1 MGILYKV
8 KRSSLIGVILIALI
22 TQFTVMYVNFALTTG
37 FEKMNKFL
45 VVFLAL
51 VAAAVLLAIVYFVFQ
66 LILRKEEVEYK
77 QVLIVNLAMTF
88 ALGGILATIVT
99 MSTSSTA
106 NTLANVL
113 IGVIQYGLLGWIN
126 WTSLEVSRQGKI
138 NISIWTLILFVLSI
152 F

>member
-22 TQFTVMYVNFALTTG
+22 TQFTAMYVNFALTTG

-45 VVFLAL
+45 VVFLAF

-77 QVLIVNLAMTF
+77 QVLIVNMAMTF

>member
-22 TQFTVMYVNFALTTG
+22 SQFTAMYCNFALSTG

-51 VAAAVLLAIVYFVFQ
+51 VAAAVLLAIVYFIFQ
-66 LILRKEEVEYK
+66 LILRKEEVEFK
-77 QVLIVNLAMTF
+77 QVLMVNLAMTF
-88 ALGGILATIVT
+88 ALGGVLAVIVSL
-99 MSTSSTA
+99 STSA
-106 NTLANVL
+106 VPNTLANVL

-138 NISIWTLILFVLSI
+138 NISIWTLILFVVSI

>member
-8 KRSSLIGVILIALI
+8 KKSSLIGVILIALI
-22 TQFTVMYVNFALTTG
+22 TQFTAMYVNFALTTG

>member
-22 TQFTVMYVNFALTTG
+22 TQFTAMYVNFALTTG

-77 QVLIVNLAMTF
+77 QVLIVNMAMTF

-113 IGVIQYGLLGWIN
+113 IGVIQYGLLVWIN

>member
-22 TQFTVMYVNFALTTG
+22 TQFTAMYVNFALTTG

-77 QVLIVNLAMTF
+77 QVLIVNMAMTF

>member
-22 TQFTVMYVNFALTTG
+22 TQFTAMYVNFALTTG